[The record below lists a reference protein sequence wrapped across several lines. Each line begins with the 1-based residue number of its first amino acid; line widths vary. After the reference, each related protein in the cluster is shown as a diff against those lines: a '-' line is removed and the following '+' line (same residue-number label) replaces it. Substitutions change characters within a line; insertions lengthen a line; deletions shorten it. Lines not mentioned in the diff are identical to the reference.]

1 MNRFRC
7 NTRAL
12 FALLLWLAAP
22 AIWLSAQGLSAAAPV
37 EAAPIELDDTAL
49 LLQPTHVRSES
60 ERDRLE
66 AAAMFAAGRV
76 HEQRQELPN
85 ALQRYERAF
94 RLDPSAE
101 PVLRALVPLAFSMGR
116 EEEAVRYATKLAHLD
131 ASDPTLLRRLGVVL
145 TEQGEHK
152 EAIALYEKAREHD
165 AKGEKSAA
173 QVMLQLEMGRLY
185 VITEQFGKAA
195 ELFALVSKALDAPQD
210 HGLSAVLIKKISG
223 DKGEVHEL
231 MAAAFLESGQTE
243 EAAKSFARLEKI
255 NTDKALAA
263 YNQAR
268 VASKSGRHDE
278 ALAKLEEYFQARES
292 SRGAAPYELFAK
304 VLAEKNRSAE
314 LIPRL
319 EKLLSEQEGNV
330 PLNFALGEE
339 YFRKEELAKAL
350 PRYQLVA
357 ASQPS
362 GQVYR
367 RLLEIYRRTDDPEKL
382 LHLLGEIFD
391 KSGGLDIVEKE
402 VETLVEDKAKVESLL
417 KLARDKFAESKP
429 ENYGVLHATVLLAVA
444 AKSYD
449 AAAEILDLAI
459 KAKPAARAEVLLRFG
474 LELFLAE
481 KFPEAAAVFQRGIDE
496 KALPESNPAFY
507 FYLAGALAMDGKTD
521 EALAAARTAA
531 ERKRDDPRFDS
542 RIAWI
547 YYHAKRYNEAVQHY
561 REVLNKYG
569 SNFDSAEARTVVHDT
584 RLILSNI
591 AVLQNKLPEA
601 EEWIEQVL
609 DEFPDDVGAMNDLG
623 YLWADQNERLARAH
637 RMIRQ
642 AVQAEPENAA
652 YRDSLGW
659 VLYRLG
665 RHDEAVA
672 EQKKAV
678 ELAKSKDQE
687 SDGVM
692 YDHLGDIHAAL
703 AQKSEASAAWREA
716 ASAFEKAGE
725 KEKLDAV
732 RKKMKAE

>member
-1 MNRFRC
+1 MRYF
-7 NTRAL
+7 TTLAL
-12 FALLLWLAAP
+12 FSFVSWLGGAESLLCA
-22 AIWLSAQGLSAAAPV
+22 
-37 EAAPIELDDTAL
+37 AAPIELDDAATL
-49 LLQPTHVRSES
+49 LPAPKDRGET

-76 HEQRQELPN
+76 HEQRQELPS

-94 RLDPSAE
+94 RLDPTAE
-101 PVLRALVPLAFSMGR
+101 PVLRALVPLAFGMGR

-145 TEQGEHK
+145 TEQGEHR
-152 EAIALYEKAREHD
+152 EAIALYEKARQHD
-165 AKGEKSAA
+165 AKEPKSTA

-210 HGLSAVLIKKISG
+210 YGLSSGLLKKLSG

-231 MAAAFLESGQTE
+231 MAAAFLESGQTD
-243 EAAKSFARLEKI
+243 EAAKSFARLDKI
-255 NTDKALAA
+255 NTDKAVTA

-268 VASKSGRHDE
+268 LASKAGRHDE
-278 ALAKLEEYFQARES
+278 ALAKLEEYFAARES
-292 SRGAAPYELFAK
+292 SRGTAPYELFAK
-304 VLAEKNRSAE
+304 VLAEKDRGDE

-319 EKLLSEQEGNV
+319 EKLLPEQEGNL

-339 YFRKEELAKAL
+339 YFRNGDFAKAL
-350 PRYQLVA
+350 LRYQVVV

-362 GQVYR
+362 AQVYR
-367 RLLEIYRRTDDPEKL
+367 RLLEVYQKKGDPAEQIR
-382 LHLLGEIFD
+382 LLGEIVD
-391 KSGGLDIVEKE
+391 KSGALEIVEKE
-402 VETLVEDKAKVESLL
+402 VDVLAADKERVESLV
-417 KLARDKFAESKP
+417 KRVREKFAEAKP
-429 ENYGVLHATVLLAVA
+429 ENYGVLHAAGLVAVA
-444 AKSYD
+444 AKSYE
-449 AAAEILDLAI
+449 AAAEMLDLAI
-459 KAKPAARAEVLLRFG
+459 KAKPTARAEVLLRFG

-496 KALPESNPAFY
+496 KALPESNPAFH

-521 EALAAARTAA
+521 EALVAARTAA

-547 YYHAKRYNEAVQHY
+547 YYHAKRYDEAVTNYQK
-561 REVLNKYG
+561 VLEKYG
-569 SNFDSAEARTVVHDT
+569 NNYDSAEARSVVHDT

-609 DEFPDDVGAMNDLG
+609 DEFPDDVGALNDLG
-623 YLWADQNERLARAH
+623 YLWADQNERLERAH

-642 AVQAEPENAA
+642 AVTAEPENAA

-665 RHDEAVA
+665 RHEEAVA
-672 EQKKAV
+672 EQKKAI
-678 ELAKSKDQE
+678 ELSKSKEKE
-687 SDGVM
+687 SDGIM
-692 YDHLGDIHAAL
+692 YDHLGDIHSAL
-703 AQKSEASAAWREA
+703 GQKAEASAAWREA
-716 ASAFEKAGE
+716 AAAFEKSGE
-725 KEKLDAV
+725 KDKLEAV
-732 RKKMKAE
+732 RKKIQ

>member
-1 MNRFRC
+1 
-7 NTRAL
+7 L
-12 FALLLWLAAP
+12 
-22 AIWLSAQGLSAAAPV
+22 
-37 EAAPIELDDTAL
+37 AAPIELDDPVTL
-49 LLQPTHVRSES
+49 LPLAQATSEM

-76 HEQRQELPN
+76 HEQRQELPA
-85 ALQRYERAF
+85 ALRRYQRAF

-145 TEQGEHK
+145 TEQGEHR
-152 EAIALYEKAREHD
+152 EAIALYEKARQHD
-165 AKGEKSAA
+165 AGDAKSTA

-185 VITEQFGKAA
+185 VITEQYGKAA
-195 ELFALVSKALDAPQD
+195 ELFTLVSKALDAPQD
-210 HGLSAVLIKKISG
+210 YGLSPGLVKKLSG

-231 MAAAFLESGQTE
+231 MAAAFLESGQTD
-243 EAAKSFARLEKI
+243 EASKSFVRLEKI
-255 NTDKALAA
+255 NTDKAIAA

-268 VASKSGRHDE
+268 VAGKAGRHDE
-278 ALAKLEEYFQARES
+278 AIAKLEEYFAARET
-292 SRGAAPYELFAK
+292 SRGAAPYELYAK
-304 VLAEKNRSAE
+304 VLGEKDRAAE
-314 LIPRL
+314 LIPKL

-339 YFRKEELAKAL
+339 YFRKEQLDKAL
-350 PRYQLVA
+350 PRYELVV

-362 GQVYR
+362 AQVYR
-367 RLLEIYRRTDDPEKL
+367 RLLDIHRRTGDLEKL
-382 LHLLGEIFD
+382 IRLLGEIVE

-402 VETLVEDKAKVESLL
+402 IGTLVEDKERVETLV
-417 KLARDKFAESKP
+417 KLAREKFGEPKP
-429 ENYGVLHATVLLAVA
+429 ENYGVLNATLLVAVA
-444 AKSYD
+444 AKLYD
-449 AAAEILDLAI
+449 AGAEVLDLAI
-459 KAKPAARAEVLLRFG
+459 KAKPASRAEVLLRFG

-481 KFPEAAAVFQRGIDE
+481 KFREAAGVFQRGIDE
-496 KALPESNPAFY
+496 KALPESNPAFH
-507 FYLAGALAMDGKTD
+507 FYLAGALAMDGNTD
-521 EALAAARTAA
+521 EALAAARIAA

-542 RIAWI
+542 RIPWI
-547 YYHAKRYNEAVQHY
+547 YYHAKQYDEAAKRY
-561 REVLNKYG
+561 REVLDKYG
-569 SNFDSAEARTVVHDT
+569 NNFDSPEARAVVHDT

-609 DEFPDDVGAMNDLG
+609 DEFPDDVGALNDLG

-642 AVQAEPENAA
+642 AVEAEPENAA

-665 RHDEAVA
+665 RHEEAVR
-672 EQKKAV
+672 EQKKAI
-678 ELAKSKDQE
+678 ELSKSKDKE
-687 SDGVM
+687 SDGIM

-703 AQKSEASAAWREA
+703 GQKAEASVAWREA
-716 ASAFEKAGE
+716 AAALEKAGE
-725 KEKLDAV
+725 KDKLEAV
-732 RKKMKAE
+732 RKKIKPE

>member
-1 MNRFRC
+1 MNRHHWL
-7 NTRAL
+7 TLAL
-12 FALLLWLAAP
+12 VTSVASFAVFASRH
-22 AIWLSAQGLSAAAPV
+22 SA
-37 EAAPIELDDTAL
+37 AAPIELDDVATPLPLSKA
-49 LLQPTHVRSES
+49 QTEMV
-60 ERDRLE
+60 RDRLD

-76 HEQRQELPN
+76 HEQRQELPA
-85 ALQRYERAF
+85 ALQRYQRAF
-94 RLDPSAE
+94 RLDPTAE

-131 ASDPTLLRRLGVVL
+131 ASDPMLLRRLGVVL

-152 EAIALYEKAREHD
+152 EAIALYEKARQHD
-165 AKGEKSAA
+165 AKEPKSTA
-173 QVMLQLEMGRLY
+173 QVMLQLEMGRLF

-210 HGLSAVLIKKISG
+210 YGLSPALIKQLSG
-223 DKGEVHEL
+223 EKGEVHEL
-231 MAAAFLESGQTE
+231 MAAAFLESGQTD
-243 EAAKSFARLEKI
+243 EAARSFARLEKV
-255 NTDKALAA
+255 NADKAVAA

-268 VASKSGRHDE
+268 LASKAGRHDE
-278 ALAKLEEYFQARES
+278 AIAKLEEYFAARES
-292 SRGAAPYELFAK
+292 SRGTAPYELYAK
-304 VLAEKNRSAE
+304 VLGEKQLAAE

-319 EKLLSEQEGNV
+319 EKLLAEQEGNV

-339 YFRKEELAKAL
+339 YFRKDDFEKAL
-350 PRYQLVA
+350 PRYQLVV

-362 GQVYR
+362 AQVYR
-367 RLLEIYRRTDDPEKL
+367 RLLEIYRRTGDLEKL
-382 LHLLGEIFD
+382 IRLLGEIVD
-391 KSGGLDIVEKE
+391 KSGGLDFVEKE
-402 VETLVEDKAKVESLL
+402 VDTVVEDKARVESLV
-417 KLARDKFAESKP
+417 KVAREKFAEPKP
-429 ENYGVLHATVLLAVA
+429 ENYGVLNATLLVAVA

-481 KFPEAAAVFQRGIDE
+481 KFREAAGVFQRGIDE
-496 KALPESNPAFY
+496 KALPESNPAFQ
-507 FYLAGALAMDGKTD
+507 FYLAGALAMDDKTD

-542 RIAWI
+542 RIAWV
-547 YYHAKRYNEAVQHY
+547 YYHAKRYDEAAKHY
-561 REVLNKYG
+561 REVMDKYGNKY
-569 SNFDSAEARTVVHDT
+569 DSPEARAVVHDT

-609 DEFPDDVGAMNDLG
+609 DEFPDDVGALNDLG
-623 YLWADQNERLARAH
+623 YLWADQNERLERAH

-642 AVQAEPENAA
+642 AVTAEPENAA

-665 RHDEAVA
+665 RHEEAVV
-672 EQKKAV
+672 EQKKAI
-678 ELAKSKDQE
+678 ELSKSKEKE
-687 SDGVM
+687 SDGIM

-703 AQKSEASAAWREA
+703 GQKAEAGAAWREA
-716 ASAFEKAGE
+716 AAAFEKAGE
-725 KEKLDAV
+725 KDKLEAV
-732 RKKMKAE
+732 RKKMNAE